1 MCRYNENNPPPS
13 LESSPMIKRYNAIL
27 VPVRTSFGLR
37 RCGGKRT
44 MYQAECHKEC
54 ADVSS
59 VSSSS
64 EQRLK
69 EFFGGAEKV
78 GIAKCHIICT
88 TLYVQ

>member
-1 MCRYNENNPPPS
+1 MAVNVQC
-13 LESSPMIKRYNAIL
+13 IKLNAIKSVL
-27 VPVRTSFGLR
+27 
-37 RCGGKRT
+37 
-44 MYQAECHKEC
+44 

-59 VSSSS
+59 ISSSS